1 MSIRPLMTQQSAR
14 SLRLAAPARVLSWV
28 GTLIPSS
35 GEARKGSLVASAIET
50 PTGRLNPKGQ
60 SPARQGS
67 PNGCTAMNKKTIV
80 KSWTGTETRI
90 HAASNHGPW
99 LSIALFLDS
108 ITADAA
114 KRRGSLRRASGA
126 ASGAEVSVP
135 PDGNHGVNKSWPTST
150 PGEFVR

>member
-14 SLRLAAPARVLSWV
+14 RLRLAAPARVLSWV

-50 PTGRLNPKGQ
+50 HAVRLNPKGQ

-67 PNGCTAMNKKTIV
+67 PNGCTAMTKKTIV
-80 KSWTGTETRI
+80 KSWTGAETRV

-108 ITADAA
+108 ISDEAA
-114 KRRGSLRRASGA
+114 TRRESLRRASGA
-126 ASGAEVSVP
+126 QGADVSVP